1 MTLFSP
7 SYVFLA
13 LKKQVQI
20 TTELETPKEAKATQL
35 NNKKKAYYSKTWRET
50 SAVAPPSNY
59 QLPGWFHSPLRTSC
73 ELNPHDLASCEG

>member
-20 TTELETPKEAKATQL
+20 TTELETPKEAK
-35 NNKKKAYYSKTWRET
+35 
-50 SAVAPPSNY
+50 
-59 QLPGWFHSPLRTSC
+59 
-73 ELNPHDLASCEG
+73 ELNHGLGGSVLTDRLDRVDRN